1 MHATW
6 REQPSLKF
14 HNNTGSYQL
23 SDIYEYI
30 PQPYHWLWADT
41 VLCLWKGLSSQN
53 IKKLDF
59 QNKCFST
66 IIKQKKPESHDCFQ
80 QF

>member
-66 IIKQKKPESHDCFQ
+66 IIKQNKPESHDCFQ